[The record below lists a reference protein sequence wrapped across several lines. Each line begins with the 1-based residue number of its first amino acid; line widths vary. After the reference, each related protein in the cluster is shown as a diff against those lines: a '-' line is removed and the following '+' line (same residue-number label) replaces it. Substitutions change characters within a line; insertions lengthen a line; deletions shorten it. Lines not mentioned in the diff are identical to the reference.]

1 MPYPNTKR
9 RRMFLAYRKER
20 PIRLN
25 LFKELDLVTNVDDIV
40 SMLEEINVADFS
52 HIAMLILDCLVE
64 EEPKVF
70 ARKKYQPYLR

>member
-1 MPYPNTKR
+1 
-9 RRMFLAYRKER
+9 
-20 PIRLN
+20 LN

-52 HIAMLILDCLVE
+52 HIAML
-64 EEPKVF
+64 KVF